1 MRNYKKKAMFESE
14 KVIFFSMTDLDICDM
29 ADMADIS
36 MLITGPC
43 METGTG
49 TVNCTVWTVAITQS

>member
-29 ADMADIS
+29 ADIS

-49 TVNCTVWTVAITQS
+49 TVNCGHKTVLTQSNTQD

>member
-14 KVIFFSMTDLDICDM
+14 KGIFFSMTDLDIC
-29 ADMADIS
+29 DMADIS

-49 TVNCTVWTVAITQS
+49 TVNCTVWTVVITQS

>member
-14 KVIFFSMTDLDICDM
+14 KVIFFSMTDLDIC
-29 ADMADIS
+29 DMADIS